1 MSTTIPGA
9 IKGIKE
15 ALELHFANKGLEW
28 KAQESQDE
36 HSQQKPVI
44 YPFLCA
50 DRNGANFPTVCPS
63 ITIEVT
69 DVMAE
74 NQALTLGIVLHCVVV
89 NSAIIEREHVQKKG
103 DFYEFLDGDGYT
115 DTGVVESLYSDC
127 LLLGEEALN
136 ALRPLPSVK
145 NIKLVTPDSMDDF
158 PYCQCQ
164 VSATV
169 SALAQFFEEE
179 LL

>member
-9 IKGIKE
+9 IGRIKD
-15 ALELHFANKGLEW
+15 ALELHFAQKGYEW
-28 KAQESQDE
+28 KAEESQSV
-36 HSQQKPVI
+36 HAQQKPRI

-69 DVMAE
+69 NIMAE

-89 NSAIIEREHVQKKG
+89 NSAIIEREKVQKKG

-115 DTGVVESLYSDC
+115 DTGVVEALYSDC

-136 ALRPLPSVK
+136 ALRPLPCVK
-145 NIKLVTPDSMDDF
+145 TIKLTPPDSMDDF
-158 PYCQCQ
+158 PYCQCE
-164 VSATV
+164 VSASVT
-169 SALAQFFEEE
+169 ALGQFFEED